1 MTAPQ
6 GRKKRGEAA
15 VALRMAG
22 ASYADIAN
30 TLGYKNE
37 STVAT
42 VVERSLAAG
51 LTDEQRD
58 QAREL
63 AGRRI
68 ERLLRAVWGKAMNEG
83 HPEHIAAVRTA
94 RELIDRHTRLYGLDA
109 PAEVVVHTPTT
120 DQIEQWVTTV
130 LAHAVPEV
138 EEADVIDV
146 EVGDDPEAASGTT
159 AG

>member
-1 MTAPQ
+1 MTLPR

-22 ASYADIAN
+22 ASYDDIAN
-30 TLGYKNE
+30 TLGYKNA
-37 STVAT
+37 STVSA

-51 LTDEQRD
+51 LTDDQRD
-58 QAREL
+58 SAREL

-68 ERLLRAVWGKAMNEG
+68 ERLLRAVWGKATNEA

-94 RELIDRHTRLYGLDA
+94 RELIDRHSRLYGLDA
-109 PAEVVVHTPTT
+109 PTQMVVRTATT
-120 DQIEQWVTTV
+120 DQLEQWVTTV

-146 EVGDDPEAASGTT
+146 EVEDDPEATG
-159 AG
+159 